1 MAVSTGF
8 VGLGLMGA
16 PMARNLLRAG
26 FPLTVWNRTRDRAEA
41 LARDGATVVARPREI
56 GATAEVVVTV
66 LSDDAAVE
74 DVLFGPEGVVQG
86 MRPGGTILDMSTT
99 SPGQVI
105 STAERLA
112 ERDIGFIDAPFFGS
126 TDPARSGDLW
136 VTVGAEDADLERVR
150 PHLDA
155 MCGTV
160 FHMGPVG
167 AGSVMKLCGNLI
179 GTGMQGL
186 LAEAFALGRVG
197 GLDLRRMLEVIQTID
212 CAAPMF
218 DVKGAQ
224 VVEEDY
230 APRFPLKHALK
241 ESRLARDLGE
251 TYGVRLNVTRGVCAN
266 LDVAARAGY
275 ADEDVIAVL
284 KALPREQVPDP
295 AGLPTRR
302 R

>member
-8 VGLGLMGA
+8 IGLGLMGG
-16 PMARNLLRAG
+16 PMAHNLLRAG

-41 LARDGATVVARPREI
+41 LGRAGANVAARPREI
-56 GATAEVVVTV
+56 GAAADVVVTV

-74 DVLFGPEGVVQG
+74 EVLFGAEGVVQG
-86 MRPGGTILDMSTT
+86 LRPGGTILDMSTT
-99 SPGQVI
+99 SPGAVI

-112 ERDIGFIDAPFFGS
+112 EREIGFVDAPFFGS

-136 VTVGAEDADLERVR
+136 VTVGAEQADLDRVR

-186 LAEAFALGRVG
+186 LAEAFALGRIG
-197 GLDLRRMLEVIQTID
+197 GLDAQQMLEVLHSID
-212 CAAPMF
+212 CAAPMY
-218 DVKGAQ
+218 DIKGAQ
-224 VVEEDY
+224 IVADDY
-230 APRFPLKHALK
+230 APRLPLKHALK
-241 ESRLARDLGE
+241 EARLARDLGE
-251 TYGVRLNVTRGVCAN
+251 TLGVRLNVTRGVCTE

-275 ADEDVIAVL
+275 ADEDVIAVV
-284 KALPREQVPDP
+284 KALPKTQVPDTGSSTTP
-295 AGLPTRR
+295 R
-302 R
+302 